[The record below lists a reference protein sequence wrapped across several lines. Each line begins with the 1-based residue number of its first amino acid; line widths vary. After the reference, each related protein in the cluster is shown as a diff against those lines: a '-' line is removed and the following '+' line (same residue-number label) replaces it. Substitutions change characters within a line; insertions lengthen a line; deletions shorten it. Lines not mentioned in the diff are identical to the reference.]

1 MTRTLTLTA
10 LVLAL
15 PVVFAVPAL
24 NGAPQADADVEAVL
38 NAARD
43 YLTKYRDDLTAVVA
57 TERTTQRINR
67 QVPAEPK
74 SPRARSTTGEVYFRY
89 VSGED
94 SWMAI
99 REVQTLDGAALENR
113 PNLALALQNQ
123 DAATVNKTFKAF
135 NSQFNI
141 GRLVRN
147 FNEPTLALGVLDA
160 SRRDHFTFSKKGTKT
175 ESGRRLVTVGFK
187 QKANTVPFAYDLLM
201 RPAGVEGE
209 VTVDSTT
216 GAVRKTTIHLTLSN
230 VRATL
235 ETTFEHN
242 AKLDLLVPVRFTE
255 LYSDGVE
262 ITGIATA
269 GMGRQYELIFCES
282 KYSDYKRFSAT
293 ARIK

>member
-1 MTRTLTLTA
+1 MTRTLKVFATV

-15 PVVFAVPAL
+15 LAAVPVL
-24 NGAPQADADVEAVL
+24 NGAPQAEPDVETVLGAVR
-38 NAARD
+38 A
-43 YLTKYRDDLTAVVA
+43 YLAKYRDDLTTVVA
-57 TERTTQRINR
+57 AERTTQRINR

-74 SPRARSTTGEVYFRY
+74 SPKARTTTGEVHFRF

-99 REVQTLDGAALENR
+99 REVQTLDGAPVDNR
-113 PNLALALQNQ
+113 PNLAFALQNQ
-123 DAATVNKTFKAF
+123 DTATVIKTFKAF

-141 GRLVRN
+141 GRLTRN

-160 SRRDHFTFSKKGTKT
+160 SRAQSFRFSRKGSKT
-175 ESGRRLVTVGFK
+175 EAGVRLVTLGFK
-187 QKANTVPFAYDLLM
+187 AVPGSVPFAYDLLM

-209 VTVDSTT
+209 VTIESAT
-216 GAVRKTTIHLTLSN
+216 GAVRKTTIHLTLST

-242 AKLDLLVPVRFTE
+242 AKLDLLVPVTFTE

-262 ITGIATA
+262 IRGIATA
-269 GMGRQYELIFCES
+269 GMGRQFELIFCES
-282 KYSDYKRFSAT
+282 KYTDFQRFSAT